1 MILTP
6 LHDEVVGGSRP
17 ALLMLLAV
25 VGLVLL
31 VACANVAN
39 LLLARAE
46 SRQKEIAVRS
56 AMGAGKL
63 VLLRQFLAESLCLSL
78 IGA

>member
-1 MILTP
+1 M
-6 LHDEVVGGSRP
+6 
-17 ALLMLLAV
+17 MLFAV

-39 LLLARAE
+39 LLLAKAE
-46 SRQKEIAVRS
+46 SRKKEIAVYS

-63 VLLRQFLAESLCLSL
+63 VLLRQFLAWSQ
-78 IGA
+78 